1 MESFIPSRRF
11 AGARPGYVFKNGDQ
25 GVGYYPDIVQQRQAA
40 VARADAAME
49 SEISSSSSSSSSEPP
64 SKRPRG
70 GDADG
75 FVQDHEDEEAVAR
88 DAAAASVEL
97 ITEDTL
103 QQVLLSFEKK
113 VSKNQLM
120 RAKFPDQPEKF
131 LDSEVDLHQ
140 EVLSLY
146 ALAASPELYPL
157 VVKLSA
163 VPTILGMIAHE
174 NTDISLA
181 AVGLIQEMTDPETY
195 VGNEEDVGV
204 FIEAFVKDQGLEL
217 LVQNLG
223 RLDESKNEEDAQG
236 MYNTLGIMENLIEIN
251 PEMAN
256 TVCEKTQL
264 LSFLLTRLKS
274 KSFDANKFYCAEILS
289 MILQADA
296 ANAKRLCTSPG
307 LNGLES
313 LLEILFQYRKRDPDS
328 VEEEECVQDLFLSL
342 CTVLMVP
349 SNQEAFRS
357 AEGFDL
363 LVRFLKERRFAAAP
377 AVKAINFAISG
388 SLRNCEAFVDAG
400 GLKYIFPMFMGRN
413 MPKIEKKKEKLIGS
427 DCIAD
432 IIVLHTPQVIVI
444 IIFFLLLYNIIYRD
458 NRKAGDYGV

>member
-1 MESFIPSRRF
+1 METFIPSKRF

-40 VARADAAME
+40 LARADAAYE
-49 SEISSSSSSSSSEPP
+49 REISDRSISEPP
-64 SKRPRG
+64 GKRSRV
-70 GDADG
+70 DVADTEARIE
-75 FVQDHEDEEAVAR
+75 VNEESGAV

-163 VPTILGMIAHE
+163 VSTILGMVAHE

-181 AVGLIQEMTDPETY
+181 AVGLIQEMTDPETF

-204 FIEAFVKDQGLEL
+204 FVNAFIKEQGLEL
-217 LVQNLG
+217 LVQNLN

-236 MYNTLGIMENLIEIN
+236 VYNTLGVIENLIEVD
-251 PEMAN
+251 PDFAK

-274 KSFDANKFYCAEILS
+274 KNFDANKFYCAEILS
-289 MILQADA
+289 MLLQSDSS
-296 ANAKRLCTSPG
+296 NTKRLCNSPG
-307 LNGLES
+307 LNGLDS
-313 LLEILFQYRKRDPDS
+313 LLEILFQYRKRDPES

-357 AEGFDL
+357 AEGFDF

-388 SLRNCEAFVDAG
+388 SMRNCEAFVDAG
-400 GLKYIFPMFMGRN
+400 GLKYIFPLFMGRN
-413 MPKIEKKKEKLIGS
+413 MPKLEKKKEKQIGKVTLGFCS
-427 DCIAD
+427 SA
-432 IIVLHTPQVIVI
+432 
-444 IIFFLLLYNIIYRD
+444 FS
-458 NRKAGDYGV
+458 